1 MEKEKS
7 LEEYRQER
15 DLIVQE
21 IGGFDEE
28 DFTKSGISM
37 EEYTNPNANTIKRL
51 VEYVSSEYDQTSIY
65 SE

>member
-1 MEKEKS
+1 MEKS

-21 IGGFDEE
+21 IGGFDES
-28 DFTKSGISM
+28 DFEKSGISM
-37 EEYTNPNANTIKRL
+37 EEYTNPTADTISAL
-51 VEYVSSEYDQTSIY
+51 MEYVASEYDQTSIY